1 METVEHGLV
10 SGFAIAESAVVFFLV
25 TFAVGLF
32 VTLSSRGR
40 LKKVARPSG
49 WLMLVLAL
57 SLCLVLP
64 VVGGAAG
71 CTYRG
76 QRAAA
81 DTIAEIDPGK
91 HLSKLVTLGGK
102 ELRASLEL
110 PPDDQAA
117 LPIEKLRV
125 VARERRAAV
134 GGGINGRIEGL
145 WWEVVEAEIAKRSDR
160 LTYGALIAELENKLQ
175 EKIREV
181 FHDYAADL
189 RKSARVT
196 LFGFIGIVALANGLA
211 IYFARRAAGTPTPKA
226 G

>member
-10 SGFAIAESAVVFFLV
+10 SGFAVAESAVVFFLV

-32 VTLSSRGR
+32 VTLNSRAR
-40 LKKVARPSG
+40 LKQVARPSG

-64 VVGGAAG
+64 VVGGMAG

-81 DTIAEIDPGK
+81 DTIEGVDPGK
-91 HLSKLVTLGGK
+91 HLAKLVTLGGK
-102 ELRASLEL
+102 ELRARLEL
-110 PPDDQAA
+110 PPDDQAV

-125 VARERRAAV
+125 VARERRAAS

-145 WWEVVEAEIAKRSDR
+145 WWELVEDEIAKRTER
-160 LTYGALIAELENKLQ
+160 ITYGTLIADLEKKLQ
-175 EKIREV
+175 AKIREV

-189 RKSARVT
+189 RSSARKM

-211 IYFARRAAGTPTPKA
+211 IYFARRAAGTPKPA
-226 G
+226 VS